1 MCYYRFGSFR
11 DFPKLTGNSQI
22 TGRREERNAPFSN
35 VCLEEQAGGTMP
47 RGQKDKPKGEQEHEM
62 QSLRCRI

>member
-22 TGRREERNAPFSN
+22 SGRREERNAPFSN
-35 VCLEEQAGGTMP
+35 VCLEEQAGGIMP
-47 RGQKDKPKGEQEHEM
+47 RGQKDKPKGE
-62 QSLRCRI
+62 